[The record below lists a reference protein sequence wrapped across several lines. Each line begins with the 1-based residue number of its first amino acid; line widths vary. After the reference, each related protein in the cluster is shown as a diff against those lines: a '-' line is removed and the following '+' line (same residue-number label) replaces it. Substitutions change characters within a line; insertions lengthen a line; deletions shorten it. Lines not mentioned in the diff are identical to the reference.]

1 MAGLSAV
8 TSAIAPVPSLTE
20 LSEMPLPLVLNS
32 TLRVSIVGTDEVVMT
47 GFVLGVTL
55 PGAEFTFEV
64 LETTCGVLC

>member
-32 TLRVSIVGTDEVVMT
+32 TFKVSIVGTDEVVVT
-47 GFVLGVTL
+47 GFVLGATL
-55 PGAEFTFEV
+55 VGAEFTVEVFE
-64 LETTCGVLC
+64 TSCGVLC